1 MDVQSNYVMIGNSQ
15 PFLDY
20 QTARSTQ
27 NKMKRSDFPEDFT
40 FGAGTSSFQIEGA
53 WNVGGKT
60 KSIWDVFSMTKPG
73 NIADGSN
80 GCVAADQ
87 YNMFRDDVALIKK
100 VGLDSYKFSI
110 SWSRILPGG
119 RLSTGV
125 SREGVRYYSDLI
137 DALLAAGIQPSITLF
152 HWDVP
157 QCLEDEYG
165 GFLSRKIVKDF
176 SEYAEV
182 CFWEFGDRVKN
193 WYTTNE
199 AWSFSVQGY
208 ATGLFAPGRGRPQEA
223 ITEKERQ
230 KRTRLQR
237 SVNLPNCII
246 DAGNPGTEPYIVG
259 HNLILSHAHAV
270 DIYRR
275 KFQESQGGRIG
286 MINCTF
292 WYEPLTDSE
301 EDRAA
306 AARELDFVLGWFV
319 EPLVT
324 GEYPESMINNVGER
338 LPKFTP
344 EEENL
349 VKGSYDYLGI
359 NYYTTNYISN
369 DTTTPTTDSYL
380 TDARTI
386 ASIERNGVPIG
397 AKAGSDWLYVVPW
410 GIYKLLLEI
419 KNRYNE
425 PIIYITENGMDDVN
439 NRALNVAQSLSDK
452 MRIDYHNDHLYYIK
466 QAIKQ
471 GVNVRGY
478 YLWSMFDNFEWIS
491 GYTSRFGIIYVDFDD
506 GVTSR
511 YPKDSAIWWKNFLSK
526 KATPLKKQTEDQYE
540 EGRKRLRRS

>member
-40 FGAGTSSFQIEGA
+40 LALEHHIEGA

-87 YNMFRDDVALIKK
+87 YNMF
-100 VGLDSYKFSI
+100 
-110 SWSRILPGG
+110 WE
-119 RLSTGV
+119 
-125 SREGVRYYSDLI
+125 EGYQ
-137 DALLAAGIQPSITLF
+137 LAYLGKELGIQPSITLF
-152 HWDVP
+152 NWDVP

-199 AWSFSVQGY
+199 AWFFSVQGY

-230 KRTRLQR
+230 KRTRFQR

-246 DAGNPGTEPYIVG
+246 DPGNPGTEPYIVG

-386 ASIERNGVPIG
+386 VSIERNGVPIG

-439 NRALNVAQSLSDK
+439 NKALNVAQSLSDK